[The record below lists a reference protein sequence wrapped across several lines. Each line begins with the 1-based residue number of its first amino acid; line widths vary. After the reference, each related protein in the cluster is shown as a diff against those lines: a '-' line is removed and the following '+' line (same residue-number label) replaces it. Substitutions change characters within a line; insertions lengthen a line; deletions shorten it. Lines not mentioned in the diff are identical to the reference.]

1 MWWTRIYFYKLGNK
15 YWQVFFNLSHLE
27 SADDVCSQ
35 LEMLILNNENDE
47 TEATIT
53 NGQSRDIGNTVHTR
67 HKTKIKKKIQ
77 QKKNKKKYNTTQE
90 TKKDE
95 DLVQAF
101 QKKWWVESDFKAP
114 NIPLSLRSK

>member
-1 MWWTRIYFYKLGNK
+1 MWWTRIYFYKLCNK

-27 SADDVCSQ
+27 SADDVFSQ
-35 LEMLILNNENDE
+35 LEILILNNENDE

-53 NGQSRDIGNTVHTR
+53 NGQSRDIGNIVHTR

-77 QKKNKKKYNTTQE
+77 QKKTTKKYNTTQE

-95 DLVQAF
+95 
-101 QKKWWVESDFKAP
+101 
-114 NIPLSLRSK
+114 

>member
-1 MWWTRIYFYKLGNK
+1 MWWTRIYFYKLCNK
-15 YWQVFFNLSHLE
+15 SWQIFFNLSHLE

-53 NGQSRDIGNTVHTR
+53 NGQSRDIGNIVHTR
-67 HKTKIKKKIQ
+67 HKTKIKKNTT
-77 QKKNKKKYNTTQE
+77 KKHNTTQE

-95 DLVQAF
+95 KHGPHQETGV
-101 QKKWWVESDFKAP
+101 
-114 NIPLSLRSK
+114 LSNDKQFL